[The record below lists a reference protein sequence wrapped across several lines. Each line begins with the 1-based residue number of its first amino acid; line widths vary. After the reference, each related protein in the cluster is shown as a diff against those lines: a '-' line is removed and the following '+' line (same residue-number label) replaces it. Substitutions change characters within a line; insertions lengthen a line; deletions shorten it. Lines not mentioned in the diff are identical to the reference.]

1 VFILSACAGT
11 NEEENTENEFNTEKN
26 MKMESNND
34 DEMDMEEP
42 DEDMDGMD
50 YSGMSHSSSGEV
62 PEGLEEAENKTY
74 EVGSQ
79 AIIESDHM
87 TGMNGAEATI
97 VGAYDTTVY
106 TVSYTQTTDGEAI
119 EDHKWVIHEEI
130 EGAGENSFE
139 PGIRSDLKYRSYGR
153 DGRSLS
159 SN

>member
-1 VFILSACAGT
+1 
-11 NEEENTENEFNTEKN
+11 K
-26 MKMESNND
+26 D
-34 DEMDMEEP
+34 DERDMEEP
-42 DEDMDGMD
+42 DEDTAGMA
-50 YSGMSHSSSGEV
+50 YSGMSHPSSGDV

-74 EVGSQ
+74 EAGSQ
-79 AIIESDHM
+79 AIVESDHM
-87 TGMNGAEATI
+87 PCMNGTDAPI

-106 TVSYTQTTDGEAI
+106 TVTYTQTTEGEAI

-130 EGAGENSFE
+130 EGAGENSGE